1 MKRTLLLVALFLAA
15 VCRGGESGLAGPPP
29 PDGFVRRMQRDG
41 YAAVPFHYN
50 YYVLSVFP
58 LQVNGTEVQA
68 MADTGSFFSM
78 ATTSTAE
85 RLHFA
90 FEEKESTVHVP
101 GETSQAARVA
111 VATDVVADGVR
122 LGAITNLV
130 FPHRIEDARDRP
142 DIILGLDYM
151 ERHGALIDYGRQ
163 RIFLRPGDPPPRDIG
178 PGLERGG
185 YVRVPL
191 RRVNKQLGVAGSI
204 NGVPVEL
211 HLDTGTSR
219 CYLKR
224 SWAEEHNVPLMLSP
238 MRIDGVAMNAADLYV
253 AGVTNLQIGGQTVP
267 NPEIRAFDI
276 GQTNLIGAG
285 FLGNLDLRLLGGIL
299 DVAGNRLYV
308 PPRPAAPPPISA
320 AKEEGFSQ

>member
-1 MKRTLLLVALFLAA
+1 MNRTLLFVSFLLAA
-15 VCRGGESGLAGPPP
+15 TCRGGESAPADPPP

-41 YAAVPFHYN
+41 YATVPFRYN

-68 MADTGSFFSM
+68 MADTGANVSM
-78 ATTSTAE
+78 ATASTAE

-90 FEEKESTVHVP
+90 FEEKEGSVHIP

-111 VATDVVADGVR
+111 VAADVVADGVR

-130 FPHRIEDARDRP
+130 FPHRIEDPRDRP
-142 DIILGLDYM
+142 DVILGLDDL

-163 RIFLRPGDPPPRDIG
+163 RIFLRPGGPPPRDVG
-178 PGLERGG
+178 PSLERGG

-191 RRVNKQLGVAGSI
+191 RRAHKQLGVAGSI
-204 NGVPVEL
+204 NGLPVEL

-219 CYLKR
+219 CYLDR
-224 SWAEEHNVPLMLSP
+224 SWAEEHHVPLTLSTT
-238 MRIDGVAMNAADLYV
+238 RVDGVAMNAADLYV

-276 GQTNLIGAG
+276 GHANLIGAG

-299 DVAGNRLYV
+299 DVAGHRLYV
-308 PPRPAAPPPISA
+308 PPRPTAPPPASA
-320 AKEEGFSQ
+320 AK